1 MLVVKVKSEGKRS
14 LIKDKKIKV
23 TMQEGKKIDE
33 MLFNYP
39 NSC

>member
-14 LIKDKKIKV
+14 LLKDKRIKR
-23 TMQEGKKIDE
+23 TMQEGKKIDK